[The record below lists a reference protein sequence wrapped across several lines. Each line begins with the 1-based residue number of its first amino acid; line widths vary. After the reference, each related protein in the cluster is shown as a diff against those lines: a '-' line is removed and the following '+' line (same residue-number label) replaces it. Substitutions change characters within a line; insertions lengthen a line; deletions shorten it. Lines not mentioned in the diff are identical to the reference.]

1 MTKQALGIDIG
12 DGRITAVEL
21 KRQGKGLALTAC
33 HSLPYAVNTDLAEQ
47 LRQLF
52 TLLGRPVEICVCG
65 LPLSQVCV
73 RNLTLPFKDAKSIA
87 QTLPF
92 ELEEQ
97 LITPVDRLITDF
109 SQVEAI
115 DSGSRIIAFAV
126 EKTFLG
132 RVLEGMQGQADPD
145 PVMPSAVALAA
156 RVAGS
161 NRQKRPLLLLNL
173 EAQSLTM
180 VLLAGE
186 TPVLYRRLPYPEQL
200 LLPDPA
206 ATAQTATV
214 DVEEAG
220 ETFVEGV
227 RQLCDAIERS
237 IDFFRLENGA
247 PFQPEALVPAGLA
260 VLQPALAAR
269 IGAQLGLAVEPPD
282 LLAEASVECT
292 DEALQQLWRDQPCDV
307 ALALALQ
314 GMGRKAAINFRKA
327 EFARKLSL
335 YAARKQVAAA
345 VAAAAVV
352 VACLLGYLWFDYR
365 QMYSRDRALKEEMA
379 TIYKQT
385 FPSVTRVVEPM
396 AEMQA
401 AMKGVQG
408 SGTSSPLAVTD
419 RRVLNLLADISARI
433 PAAVSVQV
441 GRLSIDHESV
451 LMKGTTDTFN
461 AVETIKSSL
470 AASPRF
476 SEVKI
481 VSATADKGKGKNGGF
496 IRFELQLQLRGV

>member
-1 MTKQALGIDIG
+1 MTKHALGIDIG
-12 DGRITAVEL
+12 EGRITAVEL

-33 HSLPYAVNTDLAEQ
+33 HRLPLAAEADIAEA

-52 TLLGRPVEICVCG
+52 ALLGRPAETCICG
-65 LPLSQVCV
+65 LPLSQVSV

-97 LITPVDRLITDF
+97 LITPVDSLITDF
-109 SQVEAI
+109 SQVETT
-115 DSGSRIIAFAV
+115 DTGSRIIAFAV
-126 EKTFLG
+126 EKALLG

-156 RVAGS
+156 RVAGN
-161 NRQKRPLLLLNL
+161 NRHKRPLLLLNL

-180 VLLAGE
+180 VLLAGK
-186 TPVLYRRLPYPEQL
+186 TPVLYRRLPYPEL
-200 LLPDPA
+200 LVLPDPA
-206 ATAQTATV
+206 ATEQPV
-214 DVEEAG
+214 AG
-220 ETFVEGV
+220 EADGTIVEGIG
-227 RQLCDAIERS
+227 QLCEAIERS
-237 IDFFRLENGA
+237 VDFFRLENGA
-247 PFQPEALVPAGLA
+247 PFQPEALAPAGLA
-260 VLQPALAAR
+260 ARWPALAER
-269 IGAQLGLAVEPPD
+269 IGVRLGLAVEPID
-282 LLAEASVECT
+282 LLAAAGVECA
-292 DEALQQLWRDQPCDV
+292 DEAVQQAWRDHPCEG

-314 GMGRKAAINFRKA
+314 GLGKKGAINFRKA
-327 EFARKLSL
+327 EFTRKLSL

-345 VAAAAVV
+345 VAAAALVA
-352 VACLLGYLWFDYR
+352 ACLLGYLWFDYR
-365 QMYSRDRALKEEMA
+365 QLYSRDRALKDEMV

-385 FPSVTRVVEPM
+385 FPAVTRVVEPM

-401 AMKGVQG
+401 AMKGMQG
-408 SGTSSPLAVTD
+408 PGAPIPLAVTD
-419 RRVLNLLADISARI
+419 QRVLNLLADISARI
-433 PAAVSVQV
+433 PATVSVQV
-441 GRLSIDHESV
+441 GRLSIDHEMM

-470 AASPRF
+470 AGSSRF

-481 VSATADKGKGKNGGF
+481 VSATADKGKGKNGGS

>member
-33 HSLPYAVNTDLAEQ
+33 HSLPYAADADIAEE
-47 LRQLF
+47 LRRLF
-52 TLLGRPVEICVCG
+52 ALLGRPAEICTCG
-65 LPLSQVCV
+65 LPLSQVSV

-97 LITPVDRLITDF
+97 LITPVDSLITDF
-109 SQVEAI
+109 FQVETT

-126 EKTFLG
+126 EKTLLG
-132 RVLEGMQGQADPD
+132 GVLEGMQGQADPD

-161 NRQKRPLLLLNL
+161 NRPHRPQLLLNL

-180 VLLAGE
+180 VLLTGE

-200 LLPDPA
+200 VLPDPVA
-206 ATAQTATV
+206 VEQTVAKET
-214 DVEEAG
+214 DEA
-220 ETFVEGV
+220 FVKGV
-227 RQLCDAIERS
+227 RLLCNSIERS
-237 IDFFRLENGA
+237 IDFFRLENKA
-247 PFQPEALVPAGLA
+247 AFQPEALVPAGLA
-260 VLQPALAAR
+260 ALQPALVER
-269 IGAQLGLAVEPPD
+269 IGVQLGLAVEPPD
-282 LLAEASVECT
+282 LLAAAGVECA
-292 DEALQQLWRDQPCDV
+292 DEALRQAWRDHPCDG

-314 GMGRKAAINFRKA
+314 GMGRKGAINFRKA

-345 VAAAAVV
+345 VAAAALVV
-352 VACLLGYLWFDYR
+352 ICLLGYLWFDYR
-365 QMYSRDRALKEEMA
+365 QLYTRDRALKEEMT

-408 SGTSSPLAVTD
+408 PGAPIPLAVTD
-419 RRVLNLLADISARI
+419 RRVLGLLADISARI
-433 PAAVSVQV
+433 PPVVSIQV
-441 GRLSIDHESV
+441 GRLSMDHESV

-470 AASPRF
+470 AGSYRF

-481 VSATADKGKGKNGGF
+481 VSATADKGKSGGF